1 MKERK
6 EIFDMYEN
14 LRAEIA
20 RKNMSLMNLVDEIN
34 KTSYLDKPMR
44 YQTLSEKLRGNSSF
58 TVKEAISIKNALNVN
73 MSIEEL
79 FGEEVK

>member
-1 MKERK
+1 
-6 EIFDMYEN
+6 MYEN

-20 RKNMSLMNLVDEIN
+20 RKNKTLMDLSNEIG
-34 KTSYLDKPMR
+34 MR
-44 YQTLSEKLRGNSSF
+44 YQTLSEKIRGNSSF

>member
-1 MKERK
+1 
-6 EIFDMYEN
+6 MYEN

-20 RKNMSLMNLVDEIN
+20 RKNKTLMDLSNEVG
-34 KTSYLDKPMR
+34 MR
-44 YQTLSEKLRGNSSF
+44 YQTLSEKIRGNSSF

-79 FGEEVK
+79 FG

>member
-1 MKERK
+1 
-6 EIFDMYEN
+6 MYEN

-20 RKNMSLMNLVDEIN
+20 RKNKTLMDLSNEVG
-34 KTSYLDKPMR
+34 MR
-44 YQTLSEKLRGNSSF
+44 YQTLSEKIRGNSSF